1 MFSSFLRST
10 LFVSLVCLATAGP
23 LAAQNVKT
31 WFVDSLVKVFPSD
44 SPGKSRLK
52 SPEIWAARNQHAS
65 LQLVIRPSQAI
76 SGLTAEAGPL
86 QGPGE
91 AAIAASV
98 RPVGY
103 VVVGTNTKDTPADE
117 LVGEAPGWYPDP
129 LLDFPVDLKADRTQA
144 LWVGV
149 HVPAEA
155 APGVYRGAVVV
166 RAGSRTLARAPFS
179 LRVVAA
185 AVPHQRTLKITN
197 WFWLADKPSRQ
208 FYGAPMHSPEWWA
221 MIENVARFM
230 AEHRQNVVL
239 TPLMDLITP
248 RVESGALK
256 YDFSNF
262 DRWVETFQ
270 KAGVLGYI
278 EGSHLLGRSGE
289 SYRGSLQ
296 AEIFQIADG
305 AAKQV
310 ALPIDDPRVEAFFTS
325 FLPALNAH
333 LEAKKWKSIYLQH
346 VLDEAHGPEPPY
358 YAKVAA
364 LVHRY
369 LPGVPTIDAVDAAH
383 MPAEL
388 RENCDVWVPLLGR
401 FDDQMDLIT
410 KRQASGREVWFY
422 TCLFPNQ
429 RYLNRLIDYP
439 LLKVR
444 LLHWLNFRYD
454 FAGYLHW
461 GWNYWTPEPM
471 NATQPIINDNHDL
484 LPPGDAFIV
493 YPDRER
499 KSVFSSIRQ
508 EAMLEGIE
516 DYELLRLLKQKNPA
530 AAERLAKAAIGGFTD
545 YVRDPAAFRK
555 LERQLL
561 EVLSTN

>member
-1 MFSSFLRST
+1 MFSCFLRFA
-10 LFVSLVCLATAGP
+10 LFVSLACFVTAGP
-23 LAAQNVKT
+23 LGAQDVKA
-31 WFVDSLVKVFPSD
+31 WFEDSLIKIFPSD
-44 SPGKSRLK
+44 LPSKNQLK

-65 LQLVIRPSQAI
+65 LQLLIRSTQAM
-76 SGLTAEAGPL
+76 SGITAEVGPL
-86 QGPGE
+86 QGPGG
-91 AAIAASV
+91 ATMASSV

-103 VVVGTNTKDTPADE
+103 VVVGTNTKDTPASE

-129 LLDFPVDLKADRTQA
+129 LLDFPVDLKAGRTQA
-144 LWVGV
+144 MWATVR
-149 HVPAEA
+149 VPREA
-155 APGVYRGAVVV
+155 APGVYRGAVIV
-166 RAGSRTLARAPFS
+166 RAGSRTLARAPFR
-179 LRVVAA
+179 LRVFAA
-185 AVPHQRTLKITN
+185 AVPEERTLKITN
-197 WFWLADKPSRQ
+197 WFWLGDKPSRQ
-208 FYGAPMHSPEWWA
+208 FYDAPMRSPEWWA

-230 AEHRQNVVL
+230 AAHRQNVVL

-248 RVESGALK
+248 RVQAGALK

-270 KAGVLGYI
+270 KAGVVGYI
-278 EGSHLLGRSGE
+278 EGGHLLGRSGE
-289 SYRGSLQ
+289 SYRGDLQ
-296 AEIFQIADG
+296 AETFQIVDG
-305 AAKQV
+305 APKQV
-310 ALPIDDPRVEAFFTS
+310 VLPLDDGRVEAFFAS
-325 FLPALNAH
+325 FLTALNAH
-333 LEAKKWKSIYLQH
+333 LESKKWKSIYLQH

-369 LPGVPTIDAVDAAH
+369 LPGVPTMDAVDAAH

-401 FDDQMDLIT
+401 FDDQMEMIA
-410 KRQASGREVWFY
+410 KRQAGGREVWFY

-444 LLHWLNFRYD
+444 LLHWLNFRYG
-454 FAGYLHW
+454 FTGYLHW
-461 GWNYWTPEPM
+461 GWNYWTPEPT
-471 NATQPIINDNHDL
+471 NATQPIINDNNDL
-484 LPPGDAFIV
+484 LPPGDAFLV

-516 DYELLRLLKQKNPA
+516 DYELLHLLQRKNPTEA
-530 AAERLAKAAIGGFTD
+530 DRLVKAAIAGFTD

-555 LERQLL
+555 LQRQLL
-561 EVLSTN
+561 EAMSKD